1 MGVVIS
7 KRDLRALDKTKLMR
21 PLIYCNPDKEIEE
34 RAVSLNVP
42 LAKKLV
48 AIDPKRRTLRMERC
62 VQQVLGGLSADA
74 IIKDFDVLF
83 NPEYEVDILR
93 ILIAQYRIKPFDVIW
108 PGRYENG
115 KLIYAEEGYRDYK
128 VFEINK
134 YDITCVV

>member
-1 MGVVIS
+1 MGIVIS
-7 KRDLRALDKTKLMR
+7 KRDLSTIDKTRLMR
-21 PLIYCNPDKEIEE
+21 PLIYCNSDKEIEE

-48 AIDPKRRTLRMERC
+48 AIDPKRRTLRMDRC
-62 VQQVLGGLSADA
+62 IQQVLGGLSADA

-115 KLIYAEEGYRDYK
+115 KLIYAEEEYRDYK
-128 VFEINK
+128 IFEINK

>member
-7 KRDLRALDKTKLMR
+7 KREYRALNKTKLMR
-21 PLIYCNPDKEIEE
+21 PLIYCNPEKEIAE
-34 RAVSLNVP
+34 RAIPLNVA
-42 LAKKLV
+42 LAKRLV
-48 AIDPKRRTLRMERC
+48 SIDPKRRTLRMERC
-62 VQQVLGGLSADA
+62 VQQVLSELPSDV

-93 ILIAQYRIKPFDVIW
+93 ILIAQCRIKSFDAIW

-115 KLIYAEEGYRDYK
+115 KLIYAEEEYRDYK

>member
-62 VQQVLGGLSADA
+62 VQQMLGGLPADA

-93 ILIAQYRIKPFDVIW
+93 ILIAQYRIKPFEVIW

-115 KLIYAEEGYRDYK
+115 KLMYAEEGYRDYM
-128 VFEINK
+128 VFEIDK

>member
-1 MGVVIS
+1 MGIVIS
-7 KRDLRALDKTKLMR
+7 KRDLSTIDKTRLMR

-48 AIDPKRRTLRMERC
+48 TIDPKRRTLRMDRC
-62 VQQVLGGLSADA
+62 IQQVLGGLSADA
-74 IIKDFDVLF
+74 IIKEFDVLF

-93 ILIAQYRIKPFDVIW
+93 ILIAQYRIKTFDVVW

-115 KLIYAEEGYRDYK
+115 KLIYAEEEYRDYK
-128 VFEINK
+128 IFEINK

>member
-1 MGVVIS
+1 MGIVIS
-7 KRDLRALDKTKLMR
+7 KRDLSVIDKTKLMR

-48 AIDPKRRTLRMERC
+48 AIAPKRRTLRMERC

-74 IIKDFDVLF
+74 IIKDFEVLF

-115 KLIYAEEGYRDYK
+115 KLIYAEEEYRDYK
-128 VFEINK
+128 IFEINK

>member
-21 PLIYCNPDKEIEE
+21 PLIYCNSDKEIEE

>member
-1 MGVVIS
+1 MGIVIS
-7 KRDLRALDKTKLMR
+7 KRDLSTIDKTRLMR

-115 KLIYAEEGYRDYK
+115 KLIYAEEEYRDYK

>member
-21 PLIYCNPDKEIEE
+21 PLIYCNSDKGIEE

-115 KLIYAEEGYRDYK
+115 KLIYAEEGYLDYK